1 MWFAAPGRRIGGC
14 RLGGASL
21 KEREEGSMRLQGKVA
36 VVTGAGSGFG
46 AGIARFFAAEGGR
59 VVLADIDG
67 AAAETVAEE
76 IDRAGG
82 AAIGL
87 KADVT
92 AKADVATMMRG
103 ALDTYGRLDV
113 LVNNAGVAHR
123 NKPMTEVTE
132 EEFDR
137 IYAVN
142 VKAIYLAALEAIPL
156 LRAQGGGCII
166 NTSSTAAIRPRPG
179 LAVYNSSKGAVNVL
193 TKSMAVELA
202 PDNIRVN
209 ALCPVIGETAL
220 METFM
225 GLPDTPENRKK
236 FEATIPLGRFS
247 TPKDIAHAAAFL
259 ASDEAAFL
267 TGVTLEVDG
276 GRCI

>member
-1 MWFAAPGRRIGGC
+1 
-14 RLGGASL
+14 
-21 KEREEGSMRLQGKVA
+21 MRLQGKVA

-46 AGIARFFAAEGGR
+46 AGIARLFAAEGGR

-67 AAAETVAEE
+67 ASAEAVAAE
-76 IDRAGG
+76 IDRDGG

-87 KADVT
+87 RADVT
-92 AKADVATMMRG
+92 DKADVATMMRA
-103 ALDTYGRLDV
+103 ALDTYGRLDI
-113 LVNNAGVAHR
+113 LVNNAGVSHR
-123 NKPMTEVTE
+123 NKPMTEVSE

-156 LRAQGGGCII
+156 MRAEGGGCII
-166 NTSSTAAIRPRPG
+166 NTSSTAALRPRPG
-179 LAVYNSSKGAVNVL
+179 LTVYNSSKGAVNVL

-202 PDNIRVN
+202 PDRIRVN
-209 ALCPVIGETAL
+209 AICPVIGETAL

-225 GLPDTPENRKK
+225 GVPDTPENRKK

-259 ASDEAAFL
+259 ASDEAEFL

>member
-1 MWFAAPGRRIGGC
+1 
-14 RLGGASL
+14 
-21 KEREEGSMRLQGKVA
+21 MRLQGKVA

-46 AGIARFFAAEGGR
+46 AGIARLFAAEGGR
-59 VVLADIDG
+59 VVLADING
-67 AAAETVAEE
+67 EAAEAVAAE
-76 IDRAGG
+76 IDQAGG
-82 AAIGL
+82 AATGMR
-87 KADVT
+87 ADVT
-92 AKADVATMMRG
+92 DRADVAAMMRA
-103 ALDTYGRLDV
+103 ALDTFGRLDV

-132 EEFDR
+132 EEFDL

-166 NTSSTAAIRPRPG
+166 NTSSTAALRPRPG
-179 LAVYNSSKGAVNVL
+179 LTVYNSSKGAVNVM

-209 ALCPVIGETAL
+209 AICPVIGETAL

-225 GLPDTPENRKK
+225 GVKDTPENRRK

-267 TGVTLEVDG
+267 TGVTLAVDG

>member
-1 MWFAAPGRRIGGC
+1 
-14 RLGGASL
+14 
-21 KEREEGSMRLQGKVA
+21 MRLQGKVA
-36 VVTGAGSGFG
+36 VVTGGASGFG
-46 AGIARFFAAEGGR
+46 EGMAKLFASEGGR
-59 VVLADIDG
+59 VVVADINGEAAEAVAAQIDG
-67 AAAETVAEE
+67 A
-76 IDRAGG
+76 GG
-82 AAIGL
+82 AGVAIR
-87 KADVT
+87 ADVT
-92 AKADVATMMRG
+92 TKADVAAMMKA

-113 LVNNAGVAHR
+113 LVNNAGISHS

-132 EEFDR
+132 AEFDQ

-142 VKAIYLAALEAIPL
+142 VKAIYLAAVAAIPL
-156 LRAQGGGCII
+156 MRAQGGGCII
-166 NTSSTAAIRPRPG
+166 NTSSTAALRPRPG
-179 LAVYNSSKGAVNVL
+179 LTVYNSSKGAVNVL

-202 PDNIRVN
+202 PDKIRVN
-209 ALCPVIGETAL
+209 AVCPVIGETAL

-247 TPKDIAHAAAFL
+247 TPHDVAEAAAFL
-259 ASDEAAFL
+259 ASDAAEFL

>member
-1 MWFAAPGRRIGGC
+1 
-14 RLGGASL
+14 
-21 KEREEGSMRLQGKVA
+21 MRLQGKVA

-46 AGIARFFAAEGGR
+46 AGIARLFAAEGGR

-67 AAAETVAEE
+67 ASAEAVAAE
-76 IDRAGG
+76 IDRDGG

-87 KADVT
+87 RADVT
-92 AKADVATMMRG
+92 DKADVATMMRA
-103 ALDTYGRLDV
+103 ALDTYGRLDI
-113 LVNNAGVAHR
+113 LVNNAGVSHR
-123 NKPMTEVTE
+123 NKPMTEVSE
-132 EEFDR
+132 EEFDH

-156 LRAQGGGCII
+156 MKAEGGGCII
-166 NTSSTAAIRPRPG
+166 NTSSTAALRPRPG
-179 LAVYNSSKGAVNVL
+179 LTVYNSSKGAVNVL

-202 PDNIRVN
+202 PDRIRVN
-209 ALCPVIGETAL
+209 AICPVIGETAL

-225 GLPDTPENRKK
+225 GVPDSPENRKK

-259 ASDEAAFL
+259 ASDEAEFL

>member
-1 MWFAAPGRRIGGC
+1 MTR
-14 RLGGASL
+14 
-21 KEREEGSMRLQGKVA
+21 KETLPMRLQGKVA

-46 AGIARFFAAEGGR
+46 AGIARLFAAEGGR
-59 VVLADIDG
+59 VVLADING
-67 AAAETVAEE
+67 EAAAAVAAE

-82 AAIGL
+82 AAVSL

-92 AKADVATMMRG
+92 RRADVAAMMRV
-103 ALDTYGRLDV
+103 ALDAYGHLDV

-132 EEFDR
+132 EEFDH

-179 LAVYNSSKGAVNVL
+179 LTIYNSSKGAVNVL

-202 PDNIRVN
+202 PDRIRVN
-209 ALCPVIGETAL
+209 AICPVIGETAL

-225 GLPDTPENRKK
+225 GVPDTPENRQK

-247 TPKDIAHAAAFL
+247 TPKDIAQAAAFL
-259 ASDEAAFL
+259 ASDAAAFL